1 MALPMCMAIQK
12 YMVFLMY
19 AVTQISTAM
28 QKFLMAQGVLAMQK
42 SVVMQKSLA
51 MQKSVV
57 MQKSVI
63 YATSKPIILQELT
76 FFIF

>member
-1 MALPMCMAIQK
+1 
-12 YMVFLMY
+12 MVFLMY

-42 SVVMQKSLA
+42 SVVMQKSVA

-76 FFIF
+76 FLSFERFSFNFFVKKL